1 MPMYFLLLGIQ
12 IMKFEPGRRLPGL
25 AALAIVIISSVFMIF
40 STSYRLKMVSICVW
54 VAGMA
59 FLLGYLLTTLIL
71 E

>member
-1 MPMYFLLLGIQ
+1 ME
-12 IMKFEPGRRLPGL
+12 FEAGRRLPGL
-25 AALAIVIISSVFMIF
+25 AALAIVIVSSVFMIF
-40 STSYRLKMVSICVW
+40 STSYRLKVVSICVG